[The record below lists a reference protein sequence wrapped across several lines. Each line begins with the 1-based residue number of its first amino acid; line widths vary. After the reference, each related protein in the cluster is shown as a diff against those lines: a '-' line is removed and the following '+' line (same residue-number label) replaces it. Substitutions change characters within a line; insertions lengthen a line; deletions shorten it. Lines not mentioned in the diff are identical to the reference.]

1 MLNSWPQRERI
12 VLAASR
18 SLMGKGIRNDK
29 EKFRTIEPKI
39 LYFGTPVTK
48 RELGTFRA
56 EV

>member
-29 EKFRTIEPKI
+29 EKISNH
-39 LYFGTPVTK
+39 
-48 RELGTFRA
+48 RA
-56 EV
+56 QDTLLRDAGD